1 MRSGALIRQARR
13 AKNWTQGDLADA
25 LGVSQQLV
33 SGWEREETLVLP
45 AHIDSV
51 VDVLGLDR
59 VALLE
64 AVLTAAVA
72 RTREQAADQGAYTT
86 LARKVAKLTE
96 QTTTLQSKLD
106 GLERLL
112 TQMTATI
119 EALSSKARR

>member
-86 LARKVAKLTE
+86 LARKVGKLTE
-96 QTTTLQSKLD
+96 RTDAIQAKLD
-106 GLERLL
+106 VLEEILGKIS
-112 TQMTATI
+112 A
-119 EALSSKARR
+119 ALPDNVRR